1 MQTRATNMQGSTP
14 SLGNMAYAAK
24 LRREGDQL
32 RLLNL
37 AIADESIQ
45 HAAEH
50 KFVWHHGALLDHI
63 LPIFTALVDPF
74 EHARSLD

>member
-1 MQTRATNMQGSTP
+1 MQTRATNMKRSTT
-14 SLGNMAYAAK
+14 SLGSMAYAAK

-50 KFVWHHGALLDHI
+50 EFVEHHGVLQDHI
-63 LPIFTALVDPF
+63 RPIHTVLVDPF
-74 EHARSLD
+74 EETGGLD